1 MLFYT
6 FLSRVASY
14 VGQDGARG
22 IFFGFPRK
30 VDVFACFGCVAVVIA
45 AVRWTT
51 TWTYEFVW
59 ALSLI
64 FIFCYALLSFKSAD
78 NSDRCVPRLWI

>member
-45 AVRWTT
+45 AVR
-51 TWTYEFVW
+51 
-59 ALSLI
+59 
-64 FIFCYALLSFKSAD
+64 
-78 NSDRCVPRLWI
+78 

>member
-1 MLFYT
+1 MNEKRAHYAPRNRNLVIIIFILESSLPFLLLFSLIIMLFYT

-30 VDVFACFGCVAVVIA
+30 VDVFACFGRGA
-45 AVRWTT
+45 AR
-51 TWTYEFVW
+51 
-59 ALSLI
+59 
-64 FIFCYALLSFKSAD
+64 
-78 NSDRCVPRLWI
+78 